1 MGIRMAEIFIH
12 LVKQMVIFLI
22 AGQTILHFGIGRQYE
37 RYVRLILSL
46 MLVTQLLSAA
56 VSILPAGQE
65 LDIWGSGKGIRESFR
80 SDWEDNM
87 EQFEKKLYQKQ
98 EELEDWQKRR
108 MQETS
113 EEESM
118 KDSRQIKVEEITIQ

>member
-1 MGIRMAEIFIH
+1 MAEIFIH

-80 SDWEDNM
+80 SGWEDNM

-98 EELEDWQKRR
+98 EELEDWQKRK

-118 KDSRQIKVEEITIQ
+118 KDSRQIKVEEITMQ

>member
-65 LDIWGSGKGIRESFR
+65 LDSWGSGKGIRESFR
-80 SDWEDNM
+80 SGWEDNM

-98 EELEDWQKRR
+98 EELEDWQKRK